1 MPTVFQKEIV
11 TTGRRIACADNYA
24 AEEFEM
30 LTLSLYQK
38 LNEERK
44 EILEQF
50 FETGKAY
57 DV

>member
-1 MPTVFQKEIV
+1 
-11 TTGRRIACADNYA
+11 
-24 AEEFEM
+24 M